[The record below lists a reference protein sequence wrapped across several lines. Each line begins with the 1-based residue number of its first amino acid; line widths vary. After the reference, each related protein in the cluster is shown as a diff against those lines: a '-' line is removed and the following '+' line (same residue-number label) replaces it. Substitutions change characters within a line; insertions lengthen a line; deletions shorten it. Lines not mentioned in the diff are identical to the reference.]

1 MMQRIFELI
10 DEGYFP
16 ENSRVLCFHTG
27 GLQGIEGANLLLG
40 KQNRN
45 LII

>member
-1 MMQRIFELI
+1 MQKVFEMI
-10 DEGYFP
+10 DADYFP
-16 ENSRVLCFHTG
+16 EGSKILCFHTG
-27 GLQGIEGANLLLG
+27 GLQGIEGANLLLE